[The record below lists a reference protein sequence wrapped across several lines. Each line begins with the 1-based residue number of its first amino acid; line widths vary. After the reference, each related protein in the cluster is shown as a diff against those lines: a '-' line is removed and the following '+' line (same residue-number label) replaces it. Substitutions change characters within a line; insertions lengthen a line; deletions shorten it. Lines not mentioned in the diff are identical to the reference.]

1 MQSLRDALVGY
12 ADWLGYGH
20 GERADKWVA
29 RLEVN
34 RPEIDAFR
42 AARLP
47 GCAPYRAWRTSP
59 EPARGARA
67 SSEELPRDAE
77 RARREAHRRRDLN
90 AFTWVAPAGESAQL
104 DAGRALSPS
113 AAGQGKGLLAGV
125 PIAVKDLMRVAGA
138 PLSGGGRVIGR
149 DVQARDAEVVA
160 RLRRAGAVVVGLTN
174 LHEFAYGITSDNPH
188 FGRVVNP
195 AAPDR
200 IPGGSSGGS
209 AAAVAAGIVPLA
221 VGTCTA
227 GSVRIPAACCG
238 IVGFK
243 PSYDAVPRDG
253 VLDLAPTLDHVGPM
267 GRSVEACG
275 RMFAA
280 MLDMREEPAWLVESL
295 SGRKASRLRGYFDH
309 PLDAEVR
316 RAVDEAMQAAATD
329 GAACSEQAIDGME
342 LAPAIQFNT
351 ICPEAAAVH
360 SDLLPQRGPDYGED
374 VRVRLEIGQ
383 FLPGPWYVK
392 AQRLRRELV
401 DRIDAAFEAA
411 DFLVCATM
419 RAPAPAVGASSV
431 TIGEAPFALHTAVTH
446 LTMPFNLSGLPAVS
460 IPWSRSKDGV
470 PICIQVVARRGEDWQ
485 ALAFAQRLER
495 ASPWRQ
501 AAR

>member
-1 MQSLRDALVGY
+1 Y

-20 GERADKWVA
+20 GERADRWIA

-34 RPEIDAFR
+34 RPEIEAFR
-42 AARLP
+42 AARVP
-47 GCAPYRAWRTSP
+47 ECGAYRAWRTLP
-59 EPARGARA
+59 APARGVRA
-67 SSEELPRDAE
+67 SGEPLPRDAE
-77 RARREAHRRRDLN
+77 RARGEAEAQRELN
-90 AFTWVAPAGESAQL
+90 AFTWIAPPASGE
-104 DAGRALSPS
+104 GRA
-113 AAGQGKGLLAGV
+113 AGLLAGV
-125 PIAVKDLMRVAGA
+125 PVAVKDLMRVAGA
-138 PLSGGGRVIGR
+138 PLSGGGRAIGR
-149 DVQARDAEVVA
+149 EVQGRDAEVVA
-160 RLRRAGAVVVGLTN
+160 RLRRAGAVIVGLTN

-195 AAPDR
+195 AARDR

-209 AAAVAAGIVPLA
+209 AAAVAARIVPLA

-243 PSYDAVPRDG
+243 PSYDAVPREG

-267 GRSVEACG
+267 GASVAACA

-280 MLDMREEPAWLVESL
+280 MLDMAEEPAWCIEGLA
-295 SGRKASRLRGYFDH
+295 GRKAARLRGYFDQ
-309 PLDAEVR
+309 PLDPEVR
-316 RAVDEAMQAAATD
+316 RAVDDAMKAAAAE
-329 GAACSEQAIDGME
+329 GAACSETTIDGME

-360 SDLLPQRGPDYGED
+360 ADLLPAKGPEYGED
-374 VRVRLEIGQ
+374 VRVRLEIGH
-383 FLPGPWYVK
+383 FLPGHWYVK
-392 AQRLRRELV
+392 AQRLRRALV
-401 DRIDAAFEAA
+401 DRIDAAFDEA
-411 DFLVCATM
+411 DVLVCATM
-419 RAPAPAVGASSV
+419 RAPAPRIGASSV

-446 LTMPFNLSGLPAVS
+446 LTLPWNLSGLPAVS
-460 IPWSRSKDGV
+460 IPWTRSKDGV

-485 ALAFAQRLER
+485 ALAFAERLER